1 MTIIDTTTKYIE
13 AQLNYASIE
22 PADAQIYEHNAFG
35 ALELACRILY
45 EQRDYEASKT
55 LEDTWNREWRN
66 LFHQLYR

>member
-1 MTIIDTTTKYIE
+1 METINITKKYVE
-13 AQLNYASIE
+13 SQLDYASMY
-22 PADAQIYEHNAFG
+22 PADARIYEQHAFG
-35 ALELACRILY
+35 AVELACRILY